1 VSEISFKLPIEVG
14 ELLDLRSRVLFYSD
28 LPPSHEHY
36 DTHTQADLA
45 QHLMAVEVVASVLIP
60 EDATSRVTNTFRFL
74 FADAIAKDTR
84 KSVARVLPSTT
95 GEAKLCAEAL
105 LRAGLPLVLD

>member
-1 VSEISFKLPIEVG
+1 MHAHKPALRARPFYVVDDGWRSHAWQKVSEISFKLPIEVG

-45 QHLMAVEVVASVLIP
+45 QVGSTGGRMLP
-60 EDATSRVTNTFRFL
+60 F
-74 FADAIAKDTR
+74 
-84 KSVARVLPSTT
+84 VAR
-95 GEAKLCAEAL
+95 CACASSFMWIQL
-105 LRAGLPLVLD
+105 LVAYSHTRA